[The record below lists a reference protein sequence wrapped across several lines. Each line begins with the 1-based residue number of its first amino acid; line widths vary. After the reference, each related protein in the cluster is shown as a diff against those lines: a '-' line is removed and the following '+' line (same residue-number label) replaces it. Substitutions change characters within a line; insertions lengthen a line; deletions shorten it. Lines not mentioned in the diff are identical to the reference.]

1 MNELLFK
8 EPKAKAQ
15 DGEAEVLAAPGL
27 LAVDNEPALVVARME
42 IEDNK
47 ARDRKVQL
55 FYENRQKA
63 EAALQTAREKAM
75 NALIDALIK
84 EVGKEEKIRR
94 EREE

>member
-1 MNELLFK
+1 MDK
-8 EPKAKAQ
+8 
-15 DGEAEVLAAPGL
+15 
-27 LAVDNEPALVVARME
+27 EPALVAARME

-47 ARDRKVQL
+47 ARDARHDRKVQL
-55 FYENRQKA
+55 FYENRRKA

-84 EVGKEEKIRR
+84 ELEEKIRK